1 MKGLLL
7 GMLAETS
14 IHPGMGQAQ
23 SVIDLPVAREA
34 TTGYPMI
41 PGSSLKGV
49 LRDKVRD
56 EKGKKVAE
64 ELFGKSESIG
74 GIGVTD
80 ARLLLLPVRSL
91 SRHYQWVTC
100 PYLLERFVR
109 DSSLIDH
116 SISIDDI
123 SVESGEAIVGQ
134 PINTIFL
141 EEFSF
146 RGNHQ
151 PDFINQLAECIL
163 PLIRHESVRKRLS
176 RQLVVI
182 SDEKFGHM
190 ARYSLPVQARNVL
203 DDVTKTSK
211 NLWYEETIPPD
222 TVMYSLL
229 LERPGKEELL
239 ADLKTLLEAKPY
251 LQVGG
256 NETIG
261 QGWFITTMV
270 E

>member
-1 MKGLLL
+1 MNGFVL

-34 TTGYPMI
+34 TTDYPMI

-49 LRDKVRD
+49 LRDKVR
-56 EKGKKVAE
+56 E
-64 ELFGKSESIG
+64 EQANDDSLFGTPDSIG

-91 SRHYQWVTC
+91 SGHYRWVTC
-100 PYLLERFVR
+100 PYLLERFAR
-109 DSSLIDH
+109 DTALIDH
-116 SISIDDI
+116 SIRLKEFTP
-123 SVESGEAIVGQ
+123 ESNQVITGKTTE
-134 PINTIFL
+134 THLFL

-146 RGNHQ
+146 QVVER
-151 PDFINQLAECIL
+151 PDPILLLAECIA
-163 PLIRHESVRKRLS
+163 PLVRHESVRRRLS
-176 RQLVVI
+176 RQLAVV
-182 SDEKFGHM
+182 SDEEFAHF

-203 DDVTKTSK
+203 DAESKTSK

-222 TVMYSLL
+222 TLMYSLIL
-229 LERPGKEELL
+229 ARPGKEAQVDEL
-239 ADLKTLLEAKPY
+239 KGLLEEKPY
-251 LQVGG
+251 VQAGG
-256 NETIG
+256 NETVG
-261 QGWFITTMV
+261 QGWFITKTV